1 MVNGCHLSTGM
12 TRLERRRFIK
22 VAGATGTTVL
32 VPTATGAAAATSGW
46 RIAETPVEV
55 TLHDVAHTSMNA
67 HAVGEAGIL
76 IERTTAGWRKVLD
89 GGPGGNGNDL
99 YGVATTDD
107 GKRLWLVGASGA
119 IGEYDVASGNLVDHS
134 APNDTTT
141 NFNDVAV
148 TGPAGDANV
157 YVADDSGAIHYSFDN
172 GEQGT
177 WEYTAP
183 GSGSAFPAIEFHDS
197 RSGHAIDTN
206 GRVFVTDD
214 GSTYQPIGI
223 EDVDVTF
230 YGIDSDAD
238 SDVTVSGGN
247 ATVYTYDGSQWTPE
261 RLGDADL
268 FDVETDAG
276 NGYTVGAGGVVFEAT
291 GGEWRRNQTPTGQ
304 NLKAVVTG
312 LTDIAVGAG
321 GTVIER

>member
-1 MVNGCHLSTGM
+1 MS
-12 TRLERRRFIK
+12 RLQRRRFIK
-22 VAGATGTTVL
+22 VAGATGTAAL
-32 VPTATGAAAATSGW
+32 VPTAAGAPVAPSGW

-55 TLHDVAHTSMNA
+55 TLHDVAHTSTNA
-67 HAVGEAGIL
+67 HAAGEAGIL
-76 IERTTAGWRKVLD
+76 IERTSAGWRKVLD

-119 IGEYDVASGNLVDHS
+119 IGEYDVVTGNLVDRS
-134 APNDTTT
+134 APNDATT

-157 YVADDSGAIHYSFDN
+157 HVADDSGAIHYSFDN
-172 GEQGT
+172 GVEGT

-206 GRVFVTDD
+206 GKVFVTDD
-214 GSTYQPIGI
+214 GSTYEPIGI
-223 EDVDVTF
+223 EDVDITF
-230 YGIDSDAD
+230 YGLDSDGD

-261 RLGDADL
+261 SLGDADL

-291 GGEWRRNQTPTGQ
+291 GGEWRRNRTPTGQ